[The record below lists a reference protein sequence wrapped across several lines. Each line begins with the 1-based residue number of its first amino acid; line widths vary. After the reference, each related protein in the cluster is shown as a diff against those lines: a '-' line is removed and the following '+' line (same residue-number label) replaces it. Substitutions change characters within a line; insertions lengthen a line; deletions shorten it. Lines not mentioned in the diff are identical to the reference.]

1 MIVLPKENIFKG
13 TLPQLVA
20 VLSGTLSA
28 ISNGMYYAW
37 TAPLLP
43 ILQGP
48 DSPVEINN
56 SQAEWLENSFFLGA
70 FCGVWATMY
79 LVDKIGRKKSM
90 LLASFVMFSGWVVTA
105 VAPKV
110 EYIIAARAF
119 AGAAGDIAFVA
130 TPMYIAEI
138 ADHKIRGFLS
148 SSVYI
153 MMLIGILLIYSVAP
167 FVPFYV
173 HCILGASFDLT
184 QMIILPFMPETPY
197 YLLSKNKPD
206 DALHSLIRLR
216 EKEHDVK
223 KELENI
229 KLAVDRQKAEQGRI
243 LDLFVVSSN
252 RRAIFV
258 MALLNT
264 AQHFSGISVFLMNIH
279 IILEA
284 GDSIYLEP
292 RIAAIMFSAIMV
304 IAASV
309 ASMTIDKY
317 GRKTLLIFSSL
328 LSGICVLVLA
338 MFFSFK
344 NGGIDTTNYSWIPTV
359 CVMLYALS
367 FKLGLG
373 MVPIVL
379 TAELFPANMKAFG
392 MAIADGFYVG
402 ASLLSLQVYQ
412 RLTQY
417 FGLEYPFYVFSC
429 FCVIAALSTFIFI
442 PETKGKTLEEIQM
455 ILKGNKV

>member
-1 MIVLPKENIFKG
+1 MHY
-13 TLPQLVA
+13 
-20 VLSGTLSA
+20 S
-28 ISNGMYYAW
+28 W

-48 DSPVEINN
+48 GSPLKVTD
-56 SQAEWLENSFFLGA
+56 SQAEWLENSFMLGA
-70 FCGVWATMY
+70 FCGVWITMY

-90 LLASFVMFSGWVVTA
+90 HLASFIMLSAWVITA
-105 VAPKV
+105 VAPRV

-119 AGAAGDIAFVA
+119 AGSAGNMAFVA

-138 ADHKIRGFLS
+138 AEHKIRGFLS
-148 SSVYI
+148 SLVYL

-167 FVPFYV
+167 FVPFYA

-184 QMIILPFMPETPY
+184 QLIIFPFMPESPY
-197 YLLSKNKPD
+197 YLLSNNKPD
-206 DALHSLIRLR
+206 DALQSLKKLR
-216 EKEHDVK
+216 KKEHDIK

-229 KLAVDRQKAEQGRI
+229 KLAVDRQKAEQGRL
-243 LDLFVVSSN
+243 LDLFLVSSN
-252 RRAIFV
+252 RRAMLI
-258 MALLNT
+258 MGLLNT
-264 AQHFSGISVFLMNIH
+264 AQHLSGISVLLMNIH

-284 GDSIYLEP
+284 GGSIYIEP
-292 RIAAIMFSAIMV
+292 RMAAIIFSATMV
-304 IAASV
+304 IAATV
-309 ASMTIDKY
+309 ASLTMDKF
-317 GRKTLLIFSSL
+317 GRKTLLISSSL
-328 LSGICVLVLA
+328 LTGLCLLVLA
-338 MFFSFK
+338 IYFSFK
-344 NGGIDTTNYSWIPTV
+344 NGGTDTINYSWIPTV
-359 CVMLYALS
+359 CVMLFALT

-379 TAELFPANMKAFG
+379 TAEIFPTNMKAFG

-429 FCVIAALSTFIFI
+429 FCVFAALFTFIFI

-455 ILKGNKV
+455 ILKGHNI